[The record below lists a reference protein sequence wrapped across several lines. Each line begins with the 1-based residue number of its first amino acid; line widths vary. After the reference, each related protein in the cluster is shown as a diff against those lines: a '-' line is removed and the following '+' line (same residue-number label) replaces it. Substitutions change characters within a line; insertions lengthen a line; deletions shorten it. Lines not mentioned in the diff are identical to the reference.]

1 MMRPLQLL
9 LIISVLLQSS
19 FSFAKVEFEDLYK
32 LRNDKEVV
40 ITVFSE
46 KEKLRIKDAYKDSD
60 LKENISRVFFDSLY
74 VFLND
79 NEKWCEPN
87 FIKHFK
93 EELDR
98 NNLNT
103 TEKDLEEY
111 FKILRVNHQID
122 DILFE
127 ILSSVNKDYFEL
139 QNLDLNRAAARPF
152 LERSYLNE
160 NNNIQDLFS
169 NFQQWPDEIQ
179 NCSYEEYIFI
189 KNNIWLS
196 KTEKSQKEAHLKSL
210 IMKAFEEKAI
220 SLESYHKLEFLRSES
235 DINER
240 DLWLKHYLKIVIN
253 AKNRMVPVN
262 LNYQSNDIEKEDN
275 FASEKLRRFSKLTR
289 RKLLYEKY
297 DETQIIQLAQI
308 LQKASRRMGVDPD
321 TESGVPR
328 IVQEFNIQLANGQ
341 RTNYVEVI
349 ELDPQSQYNLARR
362 LLRKD
367 MTELQMMSNFVKVT
381 ITHEDIVM
389 AAFETGYITH
399 EDLEHVIRYD
409 DLWNPEM
416 TKWEKISGFIFKV
429 AGYSNFFVPPP
440 WNVATSIAIG
450 VIEGIVD
457 NKFFKNGADNDNPAT
472 FIE

>member
-1 MMRPLQLL
+1 MMRPFQLML
-9 LIISVLLQSS
+9 LSSGMLLSS
-19 FSFAKVEFEDLYK
+19 FSFAKVEYEDIYK

-40 ITVFSE
+40 ITAFSD
-46 KEKLRIKDAYKDSD
+46 KEKTRIKNVYED
-60 LKENISRVFFDSLY
+60 LDFKETLSSIFYDSLY
-74 VFLND
+74 IFLND
-79 NEKWCEPN
+79 NEKWCEPH
-87 FIKHFK
+87 FIAVFK
-93 EELDR
+93 DQLDR
-98 NNLNT
+98 NNIKSS
-103 TEKDLEEY
+103 EKDLEEY

-127 ILSSVNKDYFEL
+127 ILASVNKEYFKLKSINIDRE
-139 QNLDLNRAAARPF
+139 ASKPF
-152 LERSYLNE
+152 LERAYLKE
-160 NNNIQDLFS
+160 NNNIPELFS

-179 NCSYEEYIFI
+179 NCSYEEYLFI
-189 KNNIWLS
+189 KKNIWIS
-196 KTEKSQKEAHLKSL
+196 KTEKSQKNAYLKSL
-210 IMKAFEEKAI
+210 IMKAYEEKAI

-235 DINER
+235 DINKR

-253 AKNRMVPVN
+253 AKNRMVPIN
-262 LNYQSNDIEKEDN
+262 LEYQTNDIEKEDN
-275 FASEKLRRFSKLTR
+275 FASEKLKRFSKLTR

-321 TESGVPR
+321 TESGIPR
-328 IVQEFNIQLANGQ
+328 IIQEFNVQLANGQ

-367 MTELQMMSNFVKVT
+367 MTELQMMSNFTKVT

-409 DLWNPEM
+409 DLWNPAM
-416 TKWEKISGFIFKV
+416 TKWEKISGFVFKV

-450 VIEGIVD
+450 VIEGIVE

>member
-1 MMRPLQLL
+1 MMRPVQLL
-9 LIISVLLQSS
+9 LLSSVLTLSS
-19 FSFAKVEFEDLYK
+19 FSFARIEMEEIHK
-32 LRNDKEVV
+32 LKNDKEVV
-40 ITVFSE
+40 IRAFSD
-46 KEKLRIKDAYKDSD
+46 KEKTRIKNAYQDSSF
-60 LKENISRVFFDSLY
+60 KENLSRIFFDSLY

-87 FIKHFK
+87 FINHFK
-93 EELDR
+93 DQLGR
-98 NNLNT
+98 NNLQNS
-103 TEKDLEEY
+103 EKDLEEY
-111 FKILRVNHQID
+111 LKILRVDHQID

-127 ILSSVNKDYFEL
+127 ILASVNKEHFKLET
-139 QNLDLNRAAARPF
+139 LNIKRAASKPF
-152 LERSYLNE
+152 LDRTYLTE
-160 NNNIQDLFS
+160 NNNIQELFS
-169 NFQQWPDEIQ
+169 NFQQWPDEVQ
-179 NCSYEEYIFI
+179 NCSYEEYLFI
-189 KNNIWLS
+189 KNNIWIS
-196 KTEKSQKEAHLKSL
+196 KTEKSKKDAHLKSL
-210 IMKAFEEKAI
+210 IMKAYEENAI

-235 DINER
+235 EINNRE
-240 DLWLKHYLKIVIN
+240 LWLKHYLKIVIN
-253 AKNRMVPVN
+253 AKNRMVPIN
-262 LNYQSNDIEKEDN
+262 LEYQTKDIEKEDD

-328 IVQEFNIQLANGQ
+328 IIQEFNIQLANGQ

-389 AAFETGYITH
+389 AAFETGYITY

-450 VIEGIVD
+450 IIEGIVD

>member
-1 MMRPLQLL
+1 MRPVQLMLLSSGLL
-9 LIISVLLQSS
+9 LSS
-19 FSFAKVEFEDLYK
+19 FSFAKVEIEDIYK
-32 LRNDKEVV
+32 LKNDKEVV

-46 KEKLRIKDAYKDSD
+46 KEKTRIQNSYEDSEF
-60 LKENISRVFFDSLY
+60 KEQLSKVFFDSLY
-74 VFLND
+74 IFLN
-79 NEKWCEPN
+79 NSEKWCEPN
-87 FIKHFK
+87 FITHFR
-93 EELDR
+93 EQLER
-98 NNLNT
+98 NNLKND
-103 TEKDLEEY
+103 EKDLEEY
-111 FKILRVNHQID
+111 FKILRVTHQMD

-127 ILSSVNKDYFEL
+127 ILTSVNKEYFKL
-139 QNLDLNRAAARPF
+139 QKININKEASKAFLDR
-152 LERSYLNE
+152 EYLTE
-160 NNNIQDLFS
+160 NNNIQELFG
-169 NFQQWPDEIQ
+169 NFQDWPDEVN
-179 NCSYEEYIFI
+179 NCSYEEYLYI
-189 KNNIWLS
+189 KNNIWKS
-196 KTEKSQKEAHLKSL
+196 KTEKTTKDAHFKFL
-210 IMKAFEEKAI
+210 IMKAYEEKAI
-220 SLESYHKLEFLRSES
+220 SLESYHKLEFLRSKSE
-235 DINER
+235 INKR
-240 DLWLKHYLKIVIN
+240 YLWLKQYLKIVIN
-253 AKNRMVPVN
+253 AKNRMIPVN
-262 LNYQSNDIEKEDN
+262 LQYETNDIEKEDN
-275 FASEKLRRFSKLTR
+275 FASEKLKRFSKLTR

-328 IVQEFNIQLANGQ
+328 IIQEFNVQLANGQ

-367 MTELQMMSNFVKVT
+367 MTELQMMSNFIKVN

-440 WNVATSIAIG
+440 WNVATSIAIS

>member
-189 KNNIWLS
+189 KNNIWIS